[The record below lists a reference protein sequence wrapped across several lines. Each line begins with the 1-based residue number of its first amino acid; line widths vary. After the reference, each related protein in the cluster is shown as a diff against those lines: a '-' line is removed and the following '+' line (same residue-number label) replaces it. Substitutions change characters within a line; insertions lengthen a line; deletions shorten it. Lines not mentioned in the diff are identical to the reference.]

1 MSSSSASHCGCAR
14 PARITHCSGIAQLYQ
29 LGVVLAAITAPF
41 SDAPIGSM
49 VGFRTSAGPYF
60 PPASGGLTHADWGL
74 HSVTDQSRIAARL
87 PFFYGWAVLYA
98 AGSSMLVRNAAAALT
113 LSIFVVPMSEELG
126 WSRTLIVGA
135 ASAAGIAS
143 IFIAPATGW
152 LVDRIGPRVL
162 LGVAVLV
169 LGFSTMSLRWAATPV
184 AFYFA
189 YGAGRLV
196 FNSFV
201 QIGATTVVSQWFV
214 MRRGRATAILFVAH
228 SVGMG
233 GFPFL
238 AQMLINGTGDWRMAW
253 FWLAFI
259 VWGVALLPIWL
270 LIVRKPED
278 IGEVPDGHKFQAK
291 QTDFPS
297 ASRSGARLAAE
308 QSAWTMREAM
318 RTPTLW
324 MLALVGGMVFF
335 VHAGVTIHQAA
346 FLHDRGISPTGAATA
361 IVVLAV
367 GAAGGSLV
375 WGNLMDRFSGR
386 FVYVLVALWMG
397 GVSMLFLTV
406 NQVGVALVVAG
417 LFGVGLGG
425 LLVVPPV
432 VTADYFGR
440 ASLGS
445 IRGVLEPFVGIGQ
458 AAGALGA
465 GIIFDVTDSYT
476 AAFPTFTI
484 VAALAAALLIFIR
497 APRKAAIATDSIAGV
512 EQAD

>member
-1 MSSSSASHCGCAR
+1 
-14 PARITHCSGIAQLYQ
+14 
-29 LGVVLAAITAPF
+29 
-41 SDAPIGSM
+41 
-49 VGFRTSAGPYF
+49 
-60 PPASGGLTHADWGL
+60 
-74 HSVTDQSRIAARL
+74 
-87 PFFYGWAVLYA
+87 
-98 AGSSMLVRNAAAALT
+98 MLVRNAAAALT
-113 LSIFVVPMSEELG
+113 LSIFVVPISDEFG

-143 IFIAPATGW
+143 ILIAPLTGW

-201 QIGATTVVSQWFV
+201 QIGATTMVSQWFV
-214 MRRGRATAILFVAH
+214 ARRGRATAILFVAH

-253 FWLAFI
+253 FWLAFV

-270 LIVRKPED
+270 LVVRKPED
-278 IGEVPDGHKFQAK
+278 IGEIPDGHEFQAK
-291 QTDFPS
+291 QT
-297 ASRSGARLAAE
+297 ASLSTSESGSDSGARLDAE
-308 QSAWTMREAM
+308 RSAWTMREAM

-324 MLALVGGMVFF
+324 LLAVAGGMVFF

-361 IVVLAV
+361 IVVLAA
-367 GAAGGSLV
+367 GTAGGSLM
-375 WGNLMDRFSGR
+375 WGILMDRIPGR
-386 FVYVLVALWMG
+386 FVYVLVALWLA

-417 LFGVGLGG
+417 LFGIGLGG

-458 AAGALGA
+458 AIGALGA
-465 GIIFDVTDSYT
+465 GIIFDVTDSYV
-476 AAFPTFTI
+476 AAFPTFTV
-484 VAALAAALLIFIR
+484 VAALAAAVLIFMR
-497 APRKAAIATDSIAGV
+497 PPRRGTAPTDSIAET

>member
-1 MSSSSASHCGCAR
+1 
-14 PARITHCSGIAQLYQ
+14 
-29 LGVVLAAITAPF
+29 
-41 SDAPIGSM
+41 
-49 VGFRTSAGPYF
+49 
-60 PPASGGLTHADWGL
+60 
-74 HSVTDQSRIAARL
+74 
-87 PFFYGWAVLYA
+87 
-98 AGSSMLVRNAAAALT
+98 
-113 LSIFVVPMSEELG
+113 
-126 WSRTLIVGA
+126 
-135 ASAAGIAS
+135 
-143 IFIAPATGW
+143 
-152 LVDRIGPRVL
+152 
-162 LGVAVLV
+162 
-169 LGFSTMSLRWAATPV
+169 
-184 AFYFA
+184 
-189 YGAGRLV
+189 
-196 FNSFV
+196 
-201 QIGATTVVSQWFV
+201 
-214 MRRGRATAILFVAH
+214 
-228 SVGMG
+228 
-233 GFPFL
+233 
-238 AQMLINGTGDWRMAW
+238 
-253 FWLAFI
+253 
-259 VWGVALLPIWL
+259 
-270 LIVRKPED
+270 
-278 IGEVPDGHKFQAK
+278 
-291 QTDFPS
+291 
-297 ASRSGARLAAE
+297 
-308 QSAWTMREAM
+308 
-318 RTPTLW
+318 
-324 MLALVGGMVFF
+324 MLALAGGMVFF

-375 WGNLMDRFSGR
+375 WGNLIDRFSGR

-458 AAGALGA
+458 AFGALGT

-497 APRKAAIATDSIAGV
+497 APRKTEIATDSIAGV

>member
-1 MSSSSASHCGCAR
+1 M
-14 PARITHCSGIAQLYQ
+14 
-29 LGVVLAAITAPF
+29 
-41 SDAPIGSM
+41 
-49 VGFRTSAGPYF
+49 
-60 PPASGGLTHADWGL
+60 
-74 HSVTDQSRIAARL
+74 
-87 PFFYGWAVLYA
+87 
-98 AGSSMLVRNAAAALT
+98 
-113 LSIFVVPMSEELG
+113 
-126 WSRTLIVGA
+126 
-135 ASAAGIAS
+135 
-143 IFIAPATGW
+143 
-152 LVDRIGPRVL
+152 L

-189 YGAGRLV
+189 YGAGPLV

-291 QTDFPS
+291 QTDFQS
-297 ASRSGARLAAE
+297 ASHSGARLAAE

-346 FLHDRGISPTGAATA
+346 FLHDRGISPIGAATA

-406 NQVGVALVVAG
+406 DQVSVALVVAG

-425 LLVVPPV
+425 LLGVPPV

-458 AAGALGA
+458 AFGALGA

-497 APRKAAIATDSIAGV
+497 APRKAAIAIDSIAGV

>member
-1 MSSSSASHCGCAR
+1 M
-14 PARITHCSGIAQLYQ
+14 I
-29 LGVVLAAITAPF
+29 
-41 SDAPIGSM
+41 
-49 VGFRTSAGPYF
+49 
-60 PPASGGLTHADWGL
+60 
-74 HSVTDQSRIAARL
+74 DQSRIAARL

-98 AGSSMLVRNAAAALT
+98 AGSSMLVRNAAASLT
-113 LSIFVVPMSEELG
+113 LSIFVVPMSDELG

-135 ASAAGIAS
+135 VSAAGIAS

-169 LGFSTMSLRWAATPV
+169 LGSSTMSLRWAATPI
-184 AFYFA
+184 AFYLA

-214 MRRGRATAILFVAH
+214 AKRGRATAILFVAH

-253 FWLAFI
+253 FWLAFV

-278 IGEVPDGHKFQAK
+278 IGEVPDGLDYRDSQSEI
-291 QTDFPS
+291 TS
-297 ASRSGARLAAE
+297 ESGSDSDARLDAE
-308 QSAWTMREAM
+308 ESAWTMREAM

-324 MLALVGGMVFF
+324 LLAVAGGMVFF

-346 FLHDRGISPTGAATA
+346 FLHDRGISATGAATA
-361 IVVLAV
+361 IVVLA
-367 GAAGGSLV
+367 AGTAVGSLM
-375 WGNLMDRFSGR
+375 WGVLMDRIPGR
-386 FVYVLVALWMG
+386 FVYVIVALWLG

-406 NQVGVALVVAG
+406 NQIGAALVVAG

-465 GIIFDVTDSYT
+465 GIIFDVTDSYV
-476 AAFPTFTI
+476 AAFPTFTAM
-484 VAALAAALLIFIR
+484 AALAAAVLIFMR
-497 APRKAAIATDSIAGV
+497 PPRRGAAQADSIAETG
-512 EQAD
+512 QAD